1 MSARAGVVVWLTG
14 LPSSGKSSLAR
25 RVLESLQA
33 ANIGACMLDGDA
45 VRAALHPSP
54 GYTDEARRDFYTT
67 LAELAALLAR
77 QGLAVL
83 VPATA
88 NRAAFRAAAREL
100 APRFIEVFVDVPL
113 ATCIARDAKGLYAQA
128 RHGEVEELPGLGQSY
143 EAPTAPDVIARGGR
157 DVEACERITRLVS
170 SR

>member
-1 MSARAGVVVWLTG
+1 MSEHGVVVWLTG

-25 RVLESLQA
+25 RVLASLRA
-33 ANIGACMLDGDA
+33 ARAPACVLDGDD
-45 VRAALHPSP
+45 VRAALHPAP
-54 GYTDEARRDFYTT
+54 GYSPEARRDFYAT

-88 NRAAFRAAAREL
+88 NRAEFREAARAI

-113 ATCIARDAKGLYAQA
+113 AICIERDAKGLYAQA
-128 RHGEVEELPGLGQSY
+128 QKGEVAELPGVGRDY
-143 EAPTAPDVIARGGR
+143 EAPATPDVVARGGEDER
-157 DVEACERITRLVS
+157 ACERITRLICS
-170 SR
+170 A